1 MERVEVLKTKDDI
14 GSVKL
19 IIESWNETV
28 RQEKAIERIL
38 GGSGMLRN

>member
-1 MERVEVLKTKDDI
+1 MERVEVLENKDEI

-38 GGSGMLRN
+38 GVGGVLRN